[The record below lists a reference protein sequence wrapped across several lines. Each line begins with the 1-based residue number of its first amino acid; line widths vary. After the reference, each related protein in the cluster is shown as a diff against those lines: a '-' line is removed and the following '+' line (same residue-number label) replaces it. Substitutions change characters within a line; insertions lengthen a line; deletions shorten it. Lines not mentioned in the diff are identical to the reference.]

1 VNVPGLRFWLALA
14 ALVAAVAG
22 TQYVRVLQGRLATAQ
37 DAARQAKVDVDSR
50 DAIIGRL
57 LADAREKDEQ
67 RAQLDRTRG
76 AVDATLAAYQS
87 QLRRL
92 IDENEAVRTWAAARL
107 PDDVV
112 RLHDSPALTGA
123 DDYAQRVRDGDAL
136 HPAGGAS
143 ADQR

>member
-1 VNVPGLRFWLALA
+1 MTVPSLRFWLALA

-22 TQYVRVLQGRLATAQ
+22 AQYVRALQDRLATAQ
-37 DAARQAKVDVDSR
+37 DAVRQAKQDVGAR

-57 LADAREKDEQ
+57 LTDAREKDEQ

-76 AVDATLAAYQS
+76 TVDATLAAYQS

-112 RLHDSPALTGA
+112 RLHSSPALRGA
-123 DDYAQRVRDGDAL
+123 DDYAQRVRSGDAL
-136 HPAGGAS
+136 HPARDAS
-143 ADQR
+143 ADER

>member
-1 VNVPGLRFWLALA
+1 MTVPSLRFWLALA

-22 TQYVRVLQGRLATAQ
+22 AQYVRALQGRFATAQ
-37 DAARQAKVDVDSR
+37 DAVRQAKQDVGAR

-57 LADAREKDEQ
+57 LTDAREKDEQ

-76 AVDATLAAYQS
+76 TVDATLAAYQS

-112 RLHDSPALTGA
+112 RLHSSPALAGA
-123 DDYAQRVRDGDAL
+123 DDYAQRVRSGDAL
-136 HPAGGAS
+136 HPARDAS
-143 ADQR
+143 ADER

>member
-1 VNVPGLRFWLALA
+1 MTAPSLRWWLALA
-14 ALVAAVAG
+14 VLIAAVASA
-22 TQYVRVLQGRLATAQ
+22 QYVRVLQGRLATAQ
-37 DAARQAKVDVDSR
+37 DAARQAQQDVGAR

-57 LADAREKDEQ
+57 LTDAREKDQQ
-67 RAQLDRTRG
+67 RVQLDRTRG

-112 RLHDSPALTGA
+112 RLHSSPALTGA

-136 HPAGGAS
+136 HPARDAS
-143 ADQR
+143 ADER

>member
-1 VNVPGLRFWLALA
+1 MNVPGLRFWLALA

-22 TQYVRVLQGRLATAQ
+22 AQYVRALQGRLATAQ
-37 DAARQAKVDVDSR
+37 DAARQAKRDVGSR

-57 LADAREKDEQ
+57 LADACEKDEQ

-76 AVDATLAAYQS
+76 IVDSTLAAYQS
-87 QLRRL
+87 QLRKL

-112 RLHDSPALTGA
+112 RLHSSPALAGA
-123 DDYAQRVRDGDAL
+123 DDYAQRVRRGDAL
-136 HPAGGAS
+136 HPARGAS
-143 ADQR
+143 ADER

>member
-1 VNVPGLRFWLALA
+1 MNMPGVRFWLALA
-14 ALVAAVAG
+14 VLVAAVAG
-22 TQYVRVLQGRLATAQ
+22 AQYVRALQGRLATAQ
-37 DAARQAKVDVDSR
+37 DAARQAKQDVGAR

-57 LADAREKDEQ
+57 LTDAREKDLQ

-92 IDENEAVRTWAAARL
+92 VDENEAVRAWATARL

-112 RLHDSPALTGA
+112 RLHSSPALTGA
-123 DDYAQRVRDGDAL
+123 DDYAQRVRDGDPVRAAGSS
-136 HPAGGAS
+136 PA
-143 ADQR
+143 DER

>member
-1 VNVPGLRFWLALA
+1 MNVPGLRFWLALA
-14 ALVAAVAG
+14 ALVATVAG
-22 TQYVRVLQGRLATAQ
+22 AQYVRALQGRLATAQ
-37 DAARQAKVDVDSR
+37 DAARQAKQDVGAR

-57 LADAREKDEQ
+57 LTDAREKDEQ

-76 AVDATLAAYQS
+76 TVDATLAAYQS

-112 RLHDSPALTGA
+112 RLHSSPALAGA
-123 DDYAQRVRDGDAL
+123 ADYAQRMRDGDAL
-136 HPAGGAS
+136 HPAGGTP
-143 ADQR
+143 ADER

>member
-1 VNVPGLRFWLALA
+1 MNVPGLRFWLALA

-22 TQYVRVLQGRLATAQ
+22 AQYVRALQGRLATAQ
-37 DAARQAKVDVDSR
+37 DAARQAKRDVGSR

-76 AVDATLAAYQS
+76 IVDSTLAAYQS
-87 QLRRL
+87 QLRKL

-112 RLHDSPALTGA
+112 RLHRSPALAGA
-123 DDYAQRVRDGDAL
+123 DDYAQRVRSGDAL
-136 HPAGGAS
+136 HPARGAS
-143 ADQR
+143 ADER

>member
-1 VNVPGLRFWLALA
+1 MNGPALRYWLALG
-14 ALVAAVAG
+14 ALVAALASV
-22 TQYVRVLQGRLATAQ
+22 QYVRALQGRLAVAQ
-37 DAARQAKVDVDSR
+37 NAARQARQDLGAR
-50 DAIIGRL
+50 DAVIERL
-57 LADAREKDEQ
+57 VADARQKDQQ

-76 AVDATLAAYQS
+76 TVDAALAAYQS

-92 IDENEAVRTWAAARL
+92 INENEAVRAWAAARL

-123 DDYAQRVRDGDAL
+123 DDYAQRMRGSDAL
-136 HPAGGAS
+136 HAAGGDT

>member
-1 VNVPGLRFWLALA
+1 MTAPSLRWWLALA
-14 ALVAAVAG
+14 VLIAAVASA
-22 TQYVRVLQGRLATAQ
+22 QYVRVLQGRLATAQ
-37 DAARQAKVDVDSR
+37 DAARQAQQDVGAR

-57 LADAREKDEQ
+57 LTDAREKDQQ

-112 RLHDSPALTGA
+112 RLHSSPALTGA

-136 HPAGGAS
+136 HPARDAS
-143 ADQR
+143 ADER

>member
-1 VNVPGLRFWLALA
+1 MIVPGLRFWLALA

-22 TQYVRVLQGRLATAQ
+22 AQYVRALQGRLATAQ
-37 DAARQAKVDVDSR
+37 DAARQAKQDVDTR

-57 LADAREKDEQ
+57 LTDAREKDEQ

-76 AVDATLAAYQS
+76 TVDATLAAYRS
-87 QLRRL
+87 QLRKL

-112 RLHDSPALTGA
+112 RLHSSPALAGA
-123 DDYAQRVRDGDAL
+123 DDYAQRVRDGDTVHAAGRS
-136 HPAGGAS
+136 PA
-143 ADQR
+143 DEW

>member
-1 VNVPGLRFWLALA
+1 MPGVRFWLALA
-14 ALVAAVAG
+14 VLVAAVAG
-22 TQYVRVLQGRLATAQ
+22 AQYVRALQGRLATAQ
-37 DAARQAKVDVDSR
+37 DAARQAKQDVGAR

-57 LADAREKDEQ
+57 LTDAREKDQQ

-92 IDENEAVRTWAAARL
+92 VDENEAVRAWATARL

-112 RLHDSPALTGA
+112 RLYSSPALTGA
-123 DDYAQRVRDGDAL
+123 DDDAQRVRDGDPGRADGSS
-136 HPAGGAS
+136 PA
-143 ADQR
+143 DER

>member
-1 VNVPGLRFWLALA
+1 MALA

-22 TQYVRVLQGRLATAQ
+22 AQYVRALQGRLATAQ
-37 DAARQAKVDVDSR
+37 DAARQAKRDVGSR

-76 AVDATLAAYQS
+76 IVDATLAAYQS
-87 QLRRL
+87 QLRKL

-112 RLHDSPALTGA
+112 RLHSSPALAGA
-123 DDYAQRVRDGDAL
+123 DDYAQRMLDGDAL
-136 HPAGGAS
+136 HPARGAS
-143 ADQR
+143 ADER

>member
-1 VNVPGLRFWLALA
+1 MSMPGLRFWLALA
-14 ALVAAVAG
+14 ALVVATAG
-22 TQYVRVLQGRLATAQ
+22 AQYVRALQGSLTTAQ
-37 DAARQAKVDVDSR
+37 DAARQAKQDVGAR

-57 LADAREKDEQ
+57 LTDAREKDQQ

-76 AVDATLAAYQS
+76 AVDTTLAAYQS

-92 IDENEAVRTWAAARL
+92 IDENEAVRAWAATRL

-112 RLHDSPALTGA
+112 RLHSSPAFAGA

-136 HPAGGAS
+136 HPARDAS
-143 ADQR
+143 TDER

>member
-1 VNVPGLRFWLALA
+1 MNGPGLRFWLALA
-14 ALVAAVAG
+14 ALVAVVAG
-22 TQYVRVLQGRLATAQ
+22 AQYVRALQGRLATAE
-37 DAARQAKVDVDSR
+37 DAARHAKQGVDAR

-57 LADAREKDEQ
+57 LTDAREKDEQ

-76 AVDATLAAYQS
+76 TVDATLAAYQS

-112 RLHDSPALTGA
+112 RLHSSPALAGA
-123 DDYAQRVRDGDAL
+123 DDYAQRVRSGDAL
-136 HPAGGAS
+136 HPARGAS
-143 ADQR
+143 ADER

>member
-1 VNVPGLRFWLALA
+1 MNVPGLRFWLALA

-22 TQYVRVLQGRLATAQ
+22 AQYVRALQGRLATAQ
-37 DAARQAKVDVDSR
+37 DAARQAKRDVGSR

-76 AVDATLAAYQS
+76 IVDATLAAYQS
-87 QLRRL
+87 QLRKL

-112 RLHDSPALTGA
+112 RLHSSPALAGA
-123 DDYAQRVRDGDAL
+123 DDYAQRMLDGDAL
-136 HPAGGAS
+136 HPARGAS
-143 ADQR
+143 ADER

>member
-1 VNVPGLRFWLALA
+1 MPSLRFWLALA
-14 ALVAAVAG
+14 TLIAAIAG
-22 TQYVRVLQGRLATAQ
+22 AQYVRALQVRLATAQ
-37 DAARQAKVDVDSR
+37 DAARQAKQGIDAR

-57 LADAREKDEQ
+57 LTDVREKDEQ

-92 IDENEAVRTWAAARL
+92 IDENEAVRAWAVTRL

-112 RLHDSPALTGA
+112 RLHSSPALTGA
-123 DDYAQRVRDGDAL
+123 DDYAQRVRGGDAL
-136 HPAGGAS
+136 HSAGGTPT
-143 ADQR
+143 DER

>member
-1 VNVPGLRFWLALA
+1 MIVPGLRFWLALA
-14 ALVAAVAG
+14 ALVAAVACA
-22 TQYVRVLQGRLATAQ
+22 QYVRALQGRLATAEN
-37 DAARQAKVDVDSR
+37 ATRQAKQDVGAR

-57 LADAREKDEQ
+57 IADADEKDKQ

-87 QLRRL
+87 QLRKL

-112 RLHDSPALTGA
+112 RLHSSPALAGA
-123 DDYAQRVRDGDAL
+123 DDYAQHMRDGDAL
-136 HPAGGAS
+136 HPARDAS
-143 ADQR
+143 ADER

>member
-1 VNVPGLRFWLALA
+1 MNVPGLRFWLALA
-14 ALVAAVAG
+14 ALAAAVAG
-22 TQYVRVLQGRLATAQ
+22 TQYVRALQARLATAQ
-37 DAARQAKVDVDSR
+37 DAARQAKQDVGAR

-57 LADAREKDEQ
+57 LTDAREKDEQ

-76 AVDATLAAYQS
+76 TVDATLAAYQS
-87 QLRRL
+87 QLRKL

-112 RLHDSPALTGA
+112 RLHSSPALAGA

-136 HPAGGAS
+136 HPARDAS
-143 ADQR
+143 ADER